1 MPLTTVCDGASP
13 QGEALIYCGIDNVSL
28 RDPLWVVAIPKIGV
42 SPPVQATPPS
52 NAGIATVVTLLRNDV
67 RGKTEKINKK

>member
-1 MPLTTVCDGASP
+1 MRGL
-13 QGEALIYCGIDNVSL
+13 L
-28 RDPLWVVAIPKIGV
+28 RFTRNDILGFRHRERSVAIPKIVV
-42 SPPVQATPPS
+42 SPPVQAAPPS